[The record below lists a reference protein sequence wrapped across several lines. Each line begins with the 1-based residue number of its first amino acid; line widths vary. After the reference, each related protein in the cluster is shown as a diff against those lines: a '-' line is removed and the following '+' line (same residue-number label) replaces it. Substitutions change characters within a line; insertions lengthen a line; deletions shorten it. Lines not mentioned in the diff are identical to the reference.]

1 MICLQDGVYERIENF
16 LQRNRTEY
24 VVSIDVKDRKTGN
37 TPLIWA
43 AKRGHAKVGIKPCCF
58 PSLCYRLVL
67 VQLFCYLVKV
77 TMNFLTFTVGSI

>member
-1 MICLQDGVYERIENF
+1 MRFHVILLQDGVYERIENF

-58 PSLCYRLVL
+58 PLLHVCYRLVL
-67 VQLFCYLVKV
+67 IQLFCYLV
-77 TMNFLTFTVGSI
+77 T